1 MKKELRLLGL
11 LLALSGGMAVAHAGP
26 VGDFGDNVAYR
37 LTVQALGND
46 VAESDARVVR
56 TRGQLEQVA
65 KVTGETPEAVAAAC
79 VRTSGWFFDVTRT
92 KATSLEMLDALVKL
106 AKAGTPM
113 QDSMRDYVQARRQ
126 VAGHGHAEALAALAG
141 GKK

>member
-1 MKKELRLLGL
+1 
-11 LLALSGGMAVAHAGP
+11 VH
-26 VGDFGDNVAYR
+26 
-37 LTVQALGND
+37 ALGND

-79 VRTSGWFFDVTRT
+79 VRTAGWFFDVTRT
-92 KATSLEMLDALVKL
+92 RATSLEMLDALVKL
-106 AKAGTPM
+106 ARAGTPM
-113 QDSMRDYVQARRQ
+113 QDTLREYIQARRQ
-126 VAGHGHAEALAALAG
+126 VAGHGHAEALAG